1 MTHGRPARALLD
13 TSVFIASETG
23 RTLATHLLPDE
34 GLVCV
39 VTMAEL
45 QVGVLAAADVALRS
59 TRMATLN
66 ALAAFTALDVDS
78 AAAAAWATMRV
89 RLAESGRRANIND
102 LWIAAVA
109 VANDLPVVTQDA
121 DFRILESVG
130 GPDIV
135 IV

>member
-1 MTHGRPARALLD
+1 MTGARPSRALLD
-13 TSVFIASETG
+13 SSVFIASETG

-39 VTMAEL
+39 VTLAEL
-45 QVGVLAAADVALRS
+45 QVGVLAAADVGTRS
-59 TRMATLN
+59 TRLATLN
-66 ALAAFTALDVDS
+66 AVAAFAALDVDS
-78 AAAAAWATMRV
+78 SAAAAWATMRV
-89 RLAESGRRANIND
+89 RLAESGRRANVND

-109 VANDLPVVTQDA
+109 LANDLPVVTRDA
-121 DFRILESVG
+121 DFRILEAVG